1 MRYGWSAGS
10 IEMSARVVPVRVMC
24 SSNLW
29 EPYRKEDGK
38 SQKEMIC
45 LDRNPIEGGDCG
57 EWNRTLLGVGL
68 AEMPLTLTAAKSRIT
83 KKQSV
88 ES

>member
-1 MRYGWSAGS
+1 
-10 IEMSARVVPVRVMC
+10 
-24 SSNLW
+24 
-29 EPYRKEDGK
+29 
-38 SQKEMIC
+38 MIC

-57 EWNRTLLGVGL
+57 EWNRTLLGVEL